1 MKRLA
6 ATLLIAI
13 QTCAGAALASEVTSP
28 SPFSLSG
35 FGTIGTVRT
44 DKDDRA
50 FRSSI
55 TQNSGASTNFD
66 FSVDS
71 VLGLQGSYKFSN
83 TLDVTLQSVVR
94 KDSSGS
100 YDPKLTFAFLRAHA
114 TPELTIRA
122 GRMRTP
128 FFMYSDSL
136 NLNYASPWVRPPVEV
151 YSLNPFADLDGLD
164 AFYRLP
170 ISDMELE
177 VHAYGGRSNLDARES
192 TGNLTSIRG
201 IKASL
206 SASRLTLQA
215 NFAKANLA
223 LYWNGPIYAAL
234 AHQLIATGN
243 GHIVD
248 QIAGSGSPTTFF
260 STSFQ
265 YDNDRLLLIG
275 EYAARTVD
283 RYNSSA
289 IGWYLT
295 SGYRF
300 GPVTPFVTFARQHQV
315 ATDNA
320 ANTGNASLDATLRLL
335 NAVRNKAQTSVAA
348 GMRWDARRNLA
359 LKAQLERIQ
368 PGPDG
373 LGIFVSNSVMDNL
386 NPGGPVH
393 VLSLTAD
400 FVF

>member
-1 MKRLA
+1 MKHLA
-6 ATLLIAI
+6 AILLATLQI
-13 QTCAGAALASEVTSP
+13 QAGAALATEIASP
-28 SPFSLSG
+28 SPFSVSG
-35 FGTIGTVRT
+35 FGTLGAVRT
-44 DKDDRA
+44 DKDTRA
-50 FRSSI
+50 FRSNT
-55 TQNSGASTNFD
+55 TQSSGASTEFN

-71 VLGLQGSYKFSN
+71 VLGLQGSYKFNSA
-83 TLDVTLQSVVR
+83 LDVTLQSVVR
-94 KDSSGS
+94 KDSSDS
-100 YDPKLTFAFLRAHA
+100 YDPTLTFAFLRVHA
-114 TPELTIRA
+114 TPALTLRA

-128 FFMYSDSL
+128 FFLYSDSL

-151 YSLNPFADLDGLD
+151 YSLNPFANLDGLD

-170 ISDMELE
+170 VGDMELE
-177 VHAYGGRSNLDARES
+177 LHAYGGRSDLDARES
-192 TGNLTSIRG
+192 SGNLTRIRG

-206 SASRLTLQA
+206 SDTRLTLQA

-223 LYWNGPIYAAL
+223 MYWNGPTFISL
-234 AHQLIATGN
+234 GHQLIATGN
-243 GHIVD
+243 GQILD
-248 QIAGSGSPTTFF
+248 QITGSGSPTTFI

-265 YDNDRLLLIG
+265 YDDDRLLLIG
-275 EYAARTVD
+275 EYAARNVD
-283 RYNSSA
+283 RFSA
-289 IGWYLT
+289 SATGWYLT

-300 GPVTPFVTFARQHQV
+300 GPLTPFITFARQHQV

-320 ANTGNASLDATLRLL
+320 ANTGNPSADTALRVL
-335 NAVRNKAQTSVAA
+335 NAARNKAQTSVAA
-348 GMRWDARRNLA
+348 GMRWDVRRNLA

-373 LGIFVSNSVMDNL
+373 LGILVSKAVMDSL